1 MQKSHLFLENKM
13 VGIDPPIN
21 IFVLLTDYLFMTF
34 RLIVLTL
41 SEG

>member
-1 MQKSHLFLENKM
+1 MPKSNLFLENKM
-13 VGIDPPIN
+13 VGIDLPRN

-34 RLIVLTL
+34 RLLVLTL